1 MQIAAVT
8 TSRSLQ
14 LWGYRMR
21 HSHST
26 GWEARI
32 QIGRLWAPASFK
44 FLMLSQYFVLTGK
57 ILLLNASLY
66 AWRKVRPNHTWTSEF
81 AANSDLQTQ
90 VYFRTMQGDGWLSS
104 AQFSRSVVSNS
115 LRPHEPQ
122 HARPPCPSPSPGVY
136 PNSCPLSESVMPPSH
151 LILCIPFSSCPQS
164 LPASGYFQMSQLFAS
179 GGQSVGVSAST
190 SVLPMKT
197 QEWSPLRWTAW
208 ISLQP
213 KGLCP
218 LKLQFREGFQQSIF
232 KGQVREEP
240 GWLLQT
246 SWPKNPLLLQ
256 LATKSAQDVSVNF
269 QDKCYSLFC
278 NFVSQYEWESVIL
291 LKVRAF
297 RMGYSVYLRL

>member
-1 MQIAAVT
+1 MPEEKWDQIIPEHQ
-8 TSRSLQ
+8 SLQ
-14 LWGYRMR
+14 QTLIYKLR
-21 HSHST
+21 
-26 GWEARI
+26 
-32 QIGRLWAPASFK
+32 F
-44 FLMLSQYFVLTGK
+44 
-57 ILLLNASLY
+57 
-66 AWRKVRPNHTWTSEF
+66 TSGPCKG
-81 AANSDLQTQ
+81 
-90 VYFRTMQGDGWLSS
+90 MGDS
-104 AQFSRSVVSNS
+104 AQFSSVAQSCPTLCDPMNHSTPGRPVHHLLPEFTQTHVHWVSQWCHPAISSSVV
-115 LRPHEPQ
+115 
-122 HARPPCPSPSPGVY
+122 
-136 PNSCPLSESVMPPSH
+136 
-151 LILCIPFSSCPQS
+151 PFSSCPQS

-218 LKLQFREGFQQSIF
+218 LKLQLPEGFQQSIF